1 VRPDPAR
8 CITDFLYYQMRFKAQ
23 TGGLREFT
31 TQATIAHLSGEKL
44 SKLPIILPPLAEQ
57 QRIVE
62 ILDRA
67 AAIQRL
73 RRAAEEKA
81 REIIPALFV
90 DMFGDPATNP
100 KGWPVATLAQLA
112 RFISGGT
119 PAKLNSAYWSG
130 DVPWVSPK
138 DMKVWSIDDA
148 QDHIS
153 ERVFL
158 ETNIKKIDA
167 GAVLIVV
174 RGMILAHTVPVAIN
188 ERRIAVNQDMK
199 AIVPSSKVLP
209 YFLLWA
215 LRTRHHELLSVVG
228 TAAHGTKKIDTEHLE
243 RFAILVPPIELQR
256 RFAQI
261 VENEKGRIALSKAAT
276 VTAGQMQ
283 ISLSKKLLG

>member
-1 VRPDPAR
+1 
-8 CITDFLYYQMRFKAQ
+8 
-23 TGGLREFT
+23 
-31 TQATIAHLSGEKL
+31 
-44 SKLPIILPPLAEQ
+44 
-57 QRIVE
+57 
-62 ILDRA
+62 
-67 AAIQRL
+67 
-73 RRAAEEKA
+73 
-81 REIIPALFV
+81 
-90 DMFGDPATNP
+90 
-100 KGWPVATLAQLA
+100 
-112 RFISGGT
+112 
-119 PAKLNSAYWSG
+119 
-130 DVPWVSPK
+130 
-138 DMKVWSIDDA
+138 MKVWSIDDA

-228 TAAHGTKKIDTEHLE
+228 TAAHGTKKIDTEHLQ